1 MKKITSL
8 FISLLLAV
16 SISSLHADHH
26 AKSPEQQIQA
36 ALKAGKISKE
46 EANKKLAY
54 IKKKK
59 AEAKKKS
66 ESKSKPKNSQA
77 NKKAE
82 QEAAKKK
89 AAAKNKSDQKKAPPK
104 KK

>member
-46 EANKKLAY
+46 DVGDELHRCTGSREYFSIRKTYFL
-54 IKKKK
+54 
-59 AEAKKKS
+59 
-66 ESKSKPKNSQA
+66 QG
-77 NKKAE
+77 
-82 QEAAKKK
+82 
-89 AAAKNKSDQKKAPPK
+89 
-104 KK
+104 

>member
-1 MKKITSL
+1 MKKITSI
-8 FISLLLAV
+8 FISLFLVV

-26 AKSPEQQIQA
+26 SKSPEQQIQA

-59 AEAKKKS
+59 AEAT
-66 ESKSKPKNSQA
+66 EENAENSVSSPRDDEDEDPA
-77 NKKAE
+77 SRKDLKINKT
-82 QEAAKKK
+82 
-89 AAAKNKSDQKKAPPK
+89 
-104 KK
+104 

>member
-59 AEAKKKS
+59 AEAKKK
-66 ESKSKPKNSQA
+66 
-77 NKKAE
+77 
-82 QEAAKKK
+82 
-89 AAAKNKSDQKKAPPK
+89 
-104 KK
+104 

>member
-66 ESKSKPKNSQA
+66 ESKNKPKNSQA

-82 QEAAKKK
+82 QEAAKKR
-89 AAAKNKSDQKKAPPK
+89 AAAKKKAEAK